1 MTNERSQDEIGGAQG
16 ARDPRAQGRAN
27 RSHRRLFG
35 SIGKLAS
42 SVGLATLAI
51 SLSGAAGLAC
61 RSEGK
66 TPPLFTGT
74 EEPSTPSPSEAGSAA
89 DPTDPV
95 SAPQRQLWFSE
106 GPGREA
112 ILARERHDYSLAV
125 SLLDQV
131 LADAGASIDERG
143 AALWLRGLEDMRAED
158 YVRAA
163 ERFAAARNT
172 PGLAP
177 VSARLRLLQ
186 GQALLDSGQPSAALA
201 VLEGGPL
208 EGAISGD
215 GLIANADARQ
225 RTGDRQGALDL
236 YTKYIGTYKKAAR
249 RHEAKAKLARML
261 AKSDD
266 AAELGRALALYK
278 ELVIEVPLADFG
290 EEAAV
295 VMPGLR
301 AKIGGERTLSKE
313 LAATREQTLARLR
326 GLLSRG
332 RYRSVIAEVGAFVR
346 TRKLPHSDR
355 CQALYLR
362 ASAIFKQRKRSEARP
377 HFEQAAAECRRAK
390 SVDTEV
396 KARYQAGRGRYAAG
410 EYARAAK
417 DFERLAQDYP
427 KHSYADDAYVLAG
440 ESWAEISKDKEER
453 AAYEAAVAIGG
464 DMGAEARRRL
474 VIGAFLS
481 ERLNDALAL
490 VEAGLQSGESDP
502 IEIAKL
508 HYYRGKALAG
518 LGRSDEAE
526 SAWIE
531 AIRPAPLS
539 YPSILALSRLRDL
552 GEGPHAAGIAVLES
566 AAQSDPKM
574 GASSLDLPEVPAAL
588 RAKILAQLGLG
599 EEARDELREASIRGW
614 PAAAILAQA
623 GLYSESQ
630 RLLGALGR
638 GWRRAPPVGDLR
650 KLWELAHPLAF
661 DEVIRGGEGTHQVPR
676 LLTFAIMQTE
686 SRFDPGA
693 TSWAGAR
700 GLIQMMPATAK
711 DVAKRAGLGKLDPDR
726 LYDPAF
732 NLDLGMRYLGGL
744 VGHYGG
750 GDEVV
755 PLAIPSYNAGP
766 GAVERW
772 LKKRGD
778 RDFDLFIESI
788 PYDETRKY
796 TQSVL
801 GRWMVYRWVYSDG
814 IPAAERVPYLPVKI
828 PQQDAKVAK
837 DAKDAK
843 DARSG

>member
-1 MTNERSQDEIGGAQG
+1 MTRPATHDHLDIGHPQRCERWSEEMTSELRQNEIRGALDARGQRALQRVILADRRPLAGAGG
-16 ARDPRAQGRAN
+16 
-27 RSHRRLFG
+27 F
-35 SIGKLAS
+35 AS
-42 SVGLATLAI
+42 SAVSAALAI
-51 SLSGAAGLAC
+51 SLSAMAGLSC

-74 EEPSTPSPSEAGSAA
+74 EEPSAPSPSKAAAAA
-89 DPTDPV
+89 DPV
-95 SAPQRQLWFSE
+95 VALERQLWFAE

-131 LADAGASIDERG
+131 LADADASVDERG
-143 AALWLRGLEDMRAED
+143 AALWLRGLEDLRAED
-158 YVRAA
+158 FVRAA
-163 ERFAAARNT
+163 ERFAKAREA

-236 YTKYIGTYKKAAR
+236 YNKYIATIKGTKGNKKPAR
-249 RHEAKAKLARML
+249 RHEAKAKLARIL
-261 AKSDD
+261 AESDD
-266 AAELGRALALYK
+266 AAELGRALALYQ
-278 ELVIEVPLADFG
+278 ELIIEVPLSDFG
-290 EEAAV
+290 EEAAA

-326 GLLSRG
+326 SLLSRG
-332 RYRSVIAEVGAFVR
+332 RYRSVIAEVKAFLR
-346 TRKLPHSDR
+346 SKKLPPSDR

-377 HFEQAAAECRRAK
+377 HFEQAAAECRRAG

-417 DFERLAQDYP
+417 DFERLARDYP

-440 ESWAEISKDKEER
+440 ESWAEVGKDKDRKKEER
-453 AAYEAAVAIGG
+453 AAYEAAMAIGG
-464 DMGAEARRRL
+464 DMEAEARRRL
-474 VIGAFLS
+474 VIDAFLGD
-481 ERLNDALAL
+481 RWNDALAL
-490 VEAGLQSGESDP
+490 CEAGLRSGESDP
-502 IEIAKL
+502 IEVAKL

-518 LGRSDEAE
+518 LGRNDEAE

-552 GEGPHAAGIAVLES
+552 GDGPHAAGLAVLEGGAFDGS
-566 AAQSDPKM
+566 AKSAGSLELPK
-574 GASSLDLPEVPAAL
+574 VPAAE
-588 RAKILAQLGLG
+588 RATILAQLGLG
-599 EEARDELREASIRGW
+599 EEAREELREASIRGW

-630 RLLGALGR
+630 RLLAGLGR
-638 GWRRAPPVGDLR
+638 SWRKTPPVGDLR
-650 KLWELAHPLAF
+650 RFWELAHPLAF

-676 LLTFAIMQTE
+676 LL
-686 SRFDPGA
+686 
-693 TSWAGAR
+693 
-700 GLIQMMPATAK
+700 
-711 DVAKRAGLGKLDPDR
+711 
-726 LYDPAF
+726 
-732 NLDLGMRYLGGL
+732 
-744 VGHYGG
+744 
-750 GDEVV
+750 
-755 PLAIPSYNAGP
+755 
-766 GAVERW
+766 
-772 LKKRGD
+772 
-778 RDFDLFIESI
+778 
-788 PYDETRKY
+788 
-796 TQSVL
+796 
-801 GRWMVYRWVYSDG
+801 
-814 IPAAERVPYLPVKI
+814 
-828 PQQDAKVAK
+828 
-837 DAKDAK
+837 
-843 DARSG
+843 

>member
-1 MTNERSQDEIGGAQG
+1 MT
-16 ARDPRAQGRAN
+16 
-27 RSHRRLFG
+27 G
-35 SIGKLAS
+35 SG
-42 SVGLATLAI
+42 
-51 SLSGAAGLAC
+51 C

-74 EEPSTPSPSEAGSAA
+74 EEPSTPLPGEAAKPADSA
-89 DPTDPV
+89 DPV
-95 SAPQRQLWFSE
+95 AAAERQLWFSE

-131 LADAGASIDERG
+131 LADAGASVDERG
-143 AALWLRGLEDMRAED
+143 AALWLRGLEDLRAED
-158 YVRAA
+158 FVRAA
-163 ERFAAARNT
+163 ERFAKAREA

-177 VSARLRLLQ
+177 VNARLRLLQ

-236 YTKYIGTYKKAAR
+236 YTKYIDRYKKSAR

-261 AKSDD
+261 AESDD

-278 ELVIEVPLADFG
+278 ELIIEVPLSDFG
-290 EEAAV
+290 EEAAT

-332 RYRSVIAEVGAFVR
+332 RYRSVIAEVKAFLR
-346 TRKLPHSDR
+346 TKKLPSSDR

-377 HFEQAAAECRRAK
+377 HFEQAAAECRRAGN
-390 SVDTEV
+390 VNTEV

-417 DFERLAQDYP
+417 DFERLARDYP

-440 ESWAEISKDKEER
+440 ESWAEVGKEKEKEER

-474 VIGAFLS
+474 VIGAFLGD
-481 ERLNDALAL
+481 RLDDALAL

-502 IEIAKL
+502 IEVAKL

-531 AIRPAPLS
+531 AVRPAPLS

-552 GEGPHAAGIAVLES
+552 GEGPHAAGLAVLEGAAMKGNEKS
-566 AAQSDPKM
+566 A
-574 GASSLDLPEVPAAL
+574 GALDLPEVPAAR

-638 GWRRAPPVGDLR
+638 GWRKTPPVGDLR
-650 KLWELAHPLAF
+650 RLWELAHPLAF

-711 DVAKRAGLGKLDPDR
+711 DVAKRAGLGKLDPDS

-828 PQQDAKVAK
+828 PRQNAAEAK
-837 DAKDAK
+837 DVEDAK

>member
-1 MTNERSQDEIGGAQG
+1 
-16 ARDPRAQGRAN
+16 
-27 RSHRRLFG
+27 
-35 SIGKLAS
+35 
-42 SVGLATLAI
+42 
-51 SLSGAAGLAC
+51 
-61 RSEGK
+61 
-66 TPPLFTGT
+66 
-74 EEPSTPSPSEAGSAA
+74 
-89 DPTDPV
+89 
-95 SAPQRQLWFSE
+95 
-106 GPGREA
+106 
-112 ILARERHDYSLAV
+112 
-125 SLLDQV
+125 
-131 LADAGASIDERG
+131 
-143 AALWLRGLEDMRAED
+143 
-158 YVRAA
+158 
-163 ERFAAARNT
+163 
-172 PGLAP
+172 
-177 VSARLRLLQ
+177 
-186 GQALLDSGQPSAALA
+186 
-201 VLEGGPL
+201 
-208 EGAISGD
+208 
-215 GLIANADARQ
+215 
-225 RTGDRQGALDL
+225 
-236 YTKYIGTYKKAAR
+236 
-249 RHEAKAKLARML
+249 
-261 AKSDD
+261 
-266 AAELGRALALYK
+266 
-278 ELVIEVPLADFG
+278 
-290 EEAAV
+290 
-295 VMPGLR
+295 
-301 AKIGGERTLSKE
+301 
-313 LAATREQTLARLR
+313 LARLR

-332 RYRSVIAEVGAFVR
+332 RYRSVIAEVKTFLR
-346 TRKLPHSDR
+346 SKKLPPRDR

-377 HFEQAAAECRRAK
+377 HFEQAAAECRRAG

-417 DFERLAQDYP
+417 DFERLARDYP

-440 ESWAEISKDKEER
+440 ESWAEVGKDKDRKKEER
-453 AAYEAAVAIGG
+453 AAYEAAMAIGG
-464 DMGAEARRRL
+464 DMEAEARRRL
-474 VIGAFLS
+474 VIDAFLGD
-481 ERLNDALAL
+481 RWNDALAL
-490 VEAGLQSGESDP
+490 CEAGLHSGESDP
-502 IEIAKL
+502 IEVAKL

-552 GEGPHAAGIAVLES
+552 GDEPHAAGLAVLEG
-566 AAQSDPKM
+566 AAIE
-574 GASSLDLPEVPAAL
+574 ASSAKGVGSLELPEVPAAE

-599 EEARDELREASIRGW
+599 EEAREELREASIRGW

-630 RLLGALGR
+630 RLLAGLGR
-638 GWRRAPPVGDLR
+638 SWRKTPPVGDLR
-650 KLWELAHPLAF
+650 RFWELAHPLAF

-711 DVAKRAGLGKLDPDR
+711 DVARRAGLGQFDPDR

-814 IPAAERVPYLPVKI
+814 MPAAERVPYLPVKI
-828 PQQDAKVAK
+828 PGENAADVKK
-837 DAKDAK
+837 SKESKESK